1 VAAVTGLED
10 RAVRRLQF
18 SHRVE
23 RSGTVIF
30 NLGQGRIVTDSINS
44 KQVQLNNLA
53 ASSPEAIAT
62 ALRFATAKFGNTLTL
77 AGSPEFQRLAVE
89 TAVYKKIGI
98 KFADPVLENYRR
110 TLMEKQNALSN
121 RNQQDRAIPPAHLRS
136 RLLDL
141 SDGDLVLD
149 IVGNELPLQQDVPS
163 GMDKQQTKQ
172 NSDLQRTAGRAS
184 GAGGTGG
191 SRDTRTDLPSTASAG
206 AGDIDH
212 HLTPTPSTRPNGTD
226 VRAGVNGD
234 GTGGSI
240 TENPS
245 ERSGLHAD
253 TESVSASIDAWR
265 SEHSEMVET
274 KQLDGSGKVLHVFSD
289 GQWIQNR
296 SGGRQF
302 ALQPSSNIEIKIGQN
317 VEVDRRGSVKL
328 ITSQKISI

>member
-1 VAAVTGLED
+1 MVDEH
-10 RAVRRLQF
+10 
-18 SHRVE
+18 SE
-23 RSGTVIF
+23 I
-30 NLGQGRIVTDSINS
+30 
-44 KQVQLNNLA
+44 
-53 ASSPEAIAT
+53 AIAT
-62 ALRFATAKFGNTLTL
+62 ALAVAKQKFGYTLTVT
-77 AGSPEFQRLAVE
+77 GSAEFQRHTVEVAV
-89 TAVYKKIGI
+89 KNNLGI
-98 KFADPVLENYRR
+98 KFADPVLENYRKS
-110 TLMEKQNALSN
+110 LMEKQNALSY
-121 RNQQDRAIPPAHLRS
+121 RNQHAQSIPPAHLRN
-136 RLLDL
+136 RVLDL
-141 SDGDLVLD
+141 SNGDLVLNSQHD
-149 IVGNELPLQQDVPS
+149 ELPLQQDVHAGLEQSPE
-163 GMDKQQTKQ
+163 KQ
-172 NSDLQRTAGRAS
+172 NSDLQREARRAS
-184 GAGGTGG
+184 GAGS

-274 KQLDGSGKVLHVFSD
+274 KQLDGSGRILHVFSD

-302 ALQPSSNIEIKIGQN
+302 ALQPRSNIDIKVGQK

-328 ITSQKISI
+328 INVQEVGG